1 MIWFLSLFTREYG
14 QRQALLI
21 IFLASSFWGVSW
33 VPMRHIEAMGLSGLW
48 VVVLFHFLPAL
59 AMLPLIVKTAPS
71 SRHDWQR
78 AAVAGALMGAGFVLY
93 ALGLIVASVTKTVI
107 LFYMTPIW
115 STVIAYFVLRER
127 AGWGRWLAIAAA
139 LVGCALVTGV
149 SHDEL
154 RFDPADL
161 LGLLSGLFWALGSV
175 MIRRYDGLNFV
186 HVSFLQY
193 LFGGIM
199 ALFAALYLGDPIPQ
213 LNALLQ
219 AIPPAFLASAVV
231 FLPSALLIF
240 RIMQYVSPGLV
251 GILMLSEAL
260 VAAVSAAFWL
270 GETLSSTQWIG
281 VGAILTTGVLIGFYE
296 GKPAKPEKPAKLAQ
310 RRKRRG
316 A

>member
-1 MIWFLSLFTREYG
+1 MIWFLSLFTREYE
-14 QRQALLI
+14 QRHALLI
-21 IFLASSFWGVSW
+21 IFLASSFWGVLW

-59 AMLPLIVKTAPS
+59 AMLPLIVRTAPS
-71 SRHDWQR
+71 SRRDWGR
-78 AAVAGALMGAGFVLY
+78 AAVAGALMGAGFALY
-93 ALGLIVASVTKTVI
+93 ALGLVVASVTKTVI

-149 SHDEL
+149 NRDEL

-186 HVSFLQY
+186 TVSFLQY

-199 ALFAALYLGDPIPQ
+199 ALLAALYLGDPLPQ
-213 LNALLQ
+213 LNAFLQ
-219 AIPPAFLASAVV
+219 AIPPAFLASVVV
-231 FLPSALLIF
+231 FLPSVLLIF

-281 VGAILTTGVLIGFYE
+281 VGAILTTGVFIGFYE
-296 GKPAKPEKPAKLAQ
+296 GKAVRPAKPA
-310 RRKRRG
+310 
-316 A
+316 

>member
-1 MIWFLSLFTREYG
+1 MIWFLSLFTREYE
-14 QRQALLI
+14 QRHALLI
-21 IFLASSFWGVSW
+21 IFLASSFWGVLW

-59 AMLPLIVKTAPS
+59 AMLPLIVRTAPS
-71 SRHDWQR
+71 SRRDWGR
-78 AAVAGALMGAGFVLY
+78 AAVAGALMGAGFALY
-93 ALGLIVASVTKTVI
+93 ALGLVVASVTKTVI

-139 LVGCALVTGV
+139 LAGCALVTGV
-149 SHDEL
+149 NRDEL

-193 LFGGIM
+193 LSGGIM
-199 ALFAALYLGDPIPQ
+199 ALLAALYLGDPLPQ
-213 LNALLQ
+213 LNAFLQ
-219 AIPPAFLASAVV
+219 AIPPAFLASVVV
-231 FLPSALLIF
+231 FLPSVLLIF

-281 VGAILTTGVLIGFYE
+281 VGAILTTGVFIGFYE
-296 GKPAKPEKPAKLAQ
+296 GKAVRPAKPA
-310 RRKRRG
+310 
-316 A
+316 

>member
-1 MIWFLSLFTREYG
+1 MIWFLSLFTREYE
-14 QRQALLI
+14 QRHALLI
-21 IFLASSFWGVSW
+21 IFLASSFWGVLW

-59 AMLPLIVKTAPS
+59 AMLPLIVRTAPS
-71 SRHDWQR
+71 LRRDWGR
-78 AAVAGALMGAGFVLY
+78 AAVAGALMGAGFALY
-93 ALGLIVASVTKTVI
+93 ALGLVVASVTKTVI

-149 SHDEL
+149 NRDEL

-199 ALFAALYLGDPIPQ
+199 ALLAALYLGDPIPQ
-213 LNALLQ
+213 LNAFLQ
-219 AIPPAFLASAVV
+219 AIPPAFLASVVV
-231 FLPSALLIF
+231 FLPSVLLIF

-281 VGAILTTGVLIGFYE
+281 VGAILTTGVFIGFYE
-296 GKPAKPEKPAKLAQ
+296 GKAVRPAKPA
-310 RRKRRG
+310 
-316 A
+316 

>member
-1 MIWFLSLFTREYG
+1 MIWFLSLFTREYE
-14 QRQALLI
+14 QRHALFI
-21 IFLASSFWGVSW
+21 IFLASSFWGVLW

-59 AMLPLIVKTAPS
+59 AILPLIVKTASS
-71 SRHDWQR
+71 SRRDWGR
-78 AAVAGALMGAGFVLY
+78 AAVAGALMGAGFALY
-93 ALGLIVASVTKTVI
+93 ALGLVVASVTKTVI

-149 SHDEL
+149 SRDEL

-175 MIRRYDGLNFV
+175 VIRRYDALNFV
-186 HVSFLQY
+186 TVSFLQY

-199 ALFAALYLGDPIPQ
+199 ALLAALYFGDPIPQ

-219 AIPPAFLASAVV
+219 AIPPAFLASVV
-231 FLPSALLIF
+231 LFLPSVLLIF

-270 GETLSSTQWIG
+270 GETLSSMQWIG
-281 VGAILTTGVLIGFYE
+281 VGAILTTGVFIGFYE
-296 GKPAKPEKPAKLAQ
+296 GKAVKPVKPAKPAQ
-310 RRKRRG
+310 RPKSRT

>member
-1 MIWFLSLFTREYG
+1 MIWFLSLFTREYE
-14 QRQALLI
+14 QRHALLI
-21 IFLASSFWGVSW
+21 IFLASSFWGVLW

-59 AMLPLIVKTAPS
+59 AMLPLIVRTAPS
-71 SRHDWQR
+71 SRRDWGR
-78 AAVAGALMGAGFVLY
+78 AAVAGALMGAGFALY
-93 ALGLIVASVTKTVI
+93 ALGLVVASVTKTVI

-149 SHDEL
+149 SRDEL

-175 MIRRYDGLNFV
+175 MIRRYDGLNFAT
-186 HVSFLQY
+186 VSFLQY
-193 LFGGIM
+193 LSGGIM
-199 ALFAALYLGDPIPQ
+199 ALLAALYLGDPMPQ
-213 LNALLQ
+213 LNAFLQ
-219 AIPPAFLASAVV
+219 AIPPAFLASVVV
-231 FLPSALLIF
+231 FLPSVLLIF

-281 VGAILTTGVLIGFYE
+281 VGAILTTGVFIGFYE
-296 GKPAKPEKPAKLAQ
+296 GKAVRPAKPA
-310 RRKRRG
+310 
-316 A
+316 

>member
-1 MIWFLSLFTREYG
+1 MIWFLSLFTREYE

-21 IFLASSFWGVSW
+21 IFLASSFWGVLW

-48 VVVLFHFLPAL
+48 VVVLFHFLPAV
-59 AMLPLIVKTAPS
+59 AMLPLIVKAAQS
-71 SRHDWQR
+71 SRRDWGR
-78 AAVAGALMGAGFVLY
+78 AAFAGALMGAGFALY
-93 ALGLIVASVTKTVI
+93 ALGLVVASVTKTVI
-107 LFYMTPIW
+107 FVLYDANL
-115 STVIAYFVLRER
+115 VNGHRLFVLRER

-149 SHDEL
+149 NRDEL

-199 ALFAALYLGDPIPQ
+199 ALIAAIYLGDPIPQ
-213 LNALLQ
+213 LAVLLQ

-231 FLPSALLIF
+231 FLPSVLLIF

-270 GETLSSTQWIG
+270 GETLAPMQWIG
-281 VGAILTTGVLIGFYE
+281 VAAILATGVFIGFYE
-296 GKPAKPEKPAKLAQ
+296 GKAVKSAKPA
-310 RRKRRG
+310 
-316 A
+316 

>member
-1 MIWFLSLFTREYG
+1 MIWFLSLFTREYE
-14 QRQALLI
+14 QRYALLI
-21 IFLASSFWGVSW
+21 IFLASSFWGVLW

-71 SRHDWQR
+71 SRRDWRR
-78 AAVAGALMGAGFVLY
+78 AAVAGVLMGAGFALY
-93 ALGLIVASVTKTVI
+93 ALGLVVASVTKTVI

-149 SHDEL
+149 RRDEFH
-154 RFDPADL
+154 FDPADL

-175 MIRRYDGLNFV
+175 MIRRYDGLNFAT
-186 HVSFLQY
+186 VSFLQY

-199 ALFAALYLGDPIPQ
+199 ALLAALYLGDPIPQ

-219 AIPPAFLASAVV
+219 AIPPAFLASVVV
-231 FLPSALLIF
+231 FLPSVLLIF

-281 VGAILTTGVLIGFYE
+281 VGAILTTGVIIGFYE
-296 GKPAKPEKPAKLAQ
+296 GKAAKPV
-310 RRKRRG
+310 KRQN
-316 A
+316 

>member
-1 MIWFLSLFTREYG
+1 MSWFLSLFTREYE
-14 QRQALLI
+14 QRHALLI
-21 IFLASSFWGVSW
+21 IFLASSFWGVLW

-59 AMLPLIVKTAPS
+59 AMLPLIVKTMPS
-71 SRHDWQR
+71 SRRDWGR
-78 AAVAGALMGAGFVLY
+78 AAVAGALMGAGFALY
-93 ALGLIVASVTKTVI
+93 SLGLVVASVTKTVI

-139 LVGCALVTGV
+139 LVGCTLVTGV
-149 SHDEL
+149 SRDEL

-175 MIRRYDGLNFV
+175 IIRRYDGLNFV

-199 ALFAALYLGDPIPQ
+199 ALLAALYLGDPIPQ
-213 LNALLQ
+213 LNAVLQ
-219 AIPPAFLASAVV
+219 AIPPAFLAAVVV
-231 FLPSALLIF
+231 FLPSVLLIF

-270 GETLSSTQWIG
+270 GETLSSMQWIG
-281 VGAILTTGVLIGFYE
+281 VGAILTTGVFIGFYE
-296 GKPAKPEKPAKLAQ
+296 GKAIKPAKPA
-310 RRKRRG
+310 
-316 A
+316 

>member
-1 MIWFLSLFTREYG
+1 MIWFLSLFTREYE
-14 QRQALLI
+14 QRHALLI
-21 IFLASSFWGVSW
+21 IFLASSFWGVLW

-59 AMLPLIVKTAPS
+59 AILPLIVKTASS
-71 SRHDWQR
+71 SRRDWGR
-78 AAVAGALMGAGFVLY
+78 AAVAGALMGAGFALY
-93 ALGLIVASVTKTVI
+93 ALGLVVASVTKTVI

-127 AGWGRWLAIAAA
+127 AGWRRWLAIAAA

-149 SHDEL
+149 SRDEL
-154 RFDPADL
+154 RFNPADL
-161 LGLLSGLFWALGSV
+161 FGLLSGLFWALGSV
-175 MIRRYDGLNFV
+175 VIRRYDALNFV
-186 HVSFLQY
+186 TVSFLQY

-199 ALFAALYLGDPIPQ
+199 ALLAALYFGDPIPQ

-219 AIPPAFLASAVV
+219 AIPPAFLASVV
-231 FLPSALLIF
+231 LFLPSVLLIF

-270 GETLSSTQWIG
+270 GETLSSMQWIG
-281 VGAILTTGVLIGFYE
+281 VGAILTTGVFIGFYE
-296 GKPAKPEKPAKLAQ
+296 GKAVKPVKPAKPA
-310 RRKRRG
+310 
-316 A
+316 

>member
-1 MIWFLSLFTREYG
+1 MIWFLSLFTREYE
-14 QRQALLI
+14 QRHALLI
-21 IFLASSFWGVSW
+21 IFLASSFWGVLW

-59 AMLPLIVKTAPS
+59 AILPLIVKTASS
-71 SRHDWQR
+71 SRRDWGR
-78 AAVAGALMGAGFVLY
+78 AAVAGALMGAGFALY
-93 ALGLIVASVTKTVI
+93 ALGLVVASVTKTVI

-127 AGWGRWLAIAAA
+127 AGWRRWLAIAAA

-149 SHDEL
+149 SRDEL

-175 MIRRYDGLNFV
+175 VIRRYDALNFV
-186 HVSFLQY
+186 TVSFLQY

-199 ALFAALYLGDPIPQ
+199 ALLAALYFGDPIPQ

-219 AIPPAFLASAVV
+219 AIPPAFLASVV
-231 FLPSALLIF
+231 LFLPSVLLIF
-240 RIMQYVSPGLV
+240 RMMQYVSPGLV

-270 GETLSSTQWIG
+270 GETLSSMQWIG
-281 VGAILTTGVLIGFYE
+281 GGAILTTGVFIGFYE
-296 GKPAKPEKPAKLAQ
+296 GKAVKPVKPAKPA
-310 RRKRRG
+310 
-316 A
+316 

>member
-1 MIWFLSLFTREYG
+1 MIWFLSLFTREYE
-14 QRQALLI
+14 QRHALLI
-21 IFLASSFWGVSW
+21 IFLASSFWGVLW

-59 AMLPLIVKTAPS
+59 AILPLIVKTASS
-71 SRHDWQR
+71 SRRDWGR
-78 AAVAGALMGAGFVLY
+78 AAVAGALMGAGFALY
-93 ALGLIVASVTKTVI
+93 ALGLVVASVTKTVI

-127 AGWGRWLAIAAA
+127 AGWRRWLAIAAA
-139 LVGCALVTGV
+139 LMGCALVTGV
-149 SHDEL
+149 SRDEL

-175 MIRRYDGLNFV
+175 VIRRYDALNFV
-186 HVSFLQY
+186 TVSFLQY

-199 ALFAALYLGDPIPQ
+199 ALLAALYFGDPIPQ

-219 AIPPAFLASAVV
+219 AIPPAFLASVV
-231 FLPSALLIF
+231 LFLPSVLLIF

-270 GETLSSTQWIG
+270 GETLSSMQWIG
-281 VGAILTTGVLIGFYE
+281 VGAILTTGVFIGFYE
-296 GKPAKPEKPAKLAQ
+296 GKAVKSVKPVKPA
-310 RRKRRG
+310 
-316 A
+316 

>member
-1 MIWFLSLFTREYG
+1 MIWFLSLFTREYE
-14 QRQALLI
+14 QRHALLI
-21 IFLASSFWGVSW
+21 IFLASSFWGVLW

-59 AMLPLIVKTAPS
+59 AMLPLIVRTAPS
-71 SRHDWQR
+71 LRRDWGR
-78 AAVAGALMGAGFVLY
+78 AAVAGALMGAGFALY
-93 ALGLIVASVTKTVI
+93 ALGLVMASVTKTVI

-149 SHDEL
+149 NRDEL
-154 RFDPADL
+154 RLDPADL

-199 ALFAALYLGDPIPQ
+199 ALLAALYLGDPIPQ
-213 LNALLQ
+213 LNAFLQ
-219 AIPPAFLASAVV
+219 AIPPAFLASVVV
-231 FLPSALLIF
+231 FLPSVLLIF

-281 VGAILTTGVLIGFYE
+281 VGAILTTGVFIGFYE
-296 GKPAKPEKPAKLAQ
+296 GKAVRPAKPA
-310 RRKRRG
+310 
-316 A
+316 

>member
-1 MIWFLSLFTREYG
+1 MIWFLSLFTREYE
-14 QRQALLI
+14 QRHALLI
-21 IFLASSFWGVSW
+21 IFLASSFWGVLW

-59 AMLPLIVKTAPS
+59 AMLPLIVRTAPS
-71 SRHDWQR
+71 SRRDWGR
-78 AAVAGALMGAGFVLY
+78 AAVAGALMGAGFALY
-93 ALGLIVASVTKTVI
+93 ALGLVVASVTKTVI

-149 SHDEL
+149 NRDEL

-193 LFGGIM
+193 LTGGIM
-199 ALFAALYLGDPIPQ
+199 ALLAALYLGDPLPQ
-213 LNALLQ
+213 LNAFLQ
-219 AIPPAFLASAVV
+219 AIPPAFLASVVV
-231 FLPSALLIF
+231 FLPSVLLIF

-281 VGAILTTGVLIGFYE
+281 VGAILTTGVFIGFYE
-296 GKPAKPEKPAKLAQ
+296 GKAVRPAKPA
-310 RRKRRG
+310 
-316 A
+316 

>member
-1 MIWFLSLFTREYG
+1 MIWFLSLFTREYE
-14 QRQALLI
+14 QRHALLI
-21 IFLASSFWGVSW
+21 IFLASSFWGVLW

-59 AMLPLIVKTAPS
+59 AILPLIVKTASS
-71 SRHDWQR
+71 SRRDWGR
-78 AAVAGALMGAGFVLY
+78 AAVAGALMGAGFALY
-93 ALGLIVASVTKTVI
+93 ALGLVVASVTKTVI

-127 AGWGRWLAIAAA
+127 AGWRRWLAIAAA
-139 LVGCALVTGV
+139 LMGCALVTGV
-149 SHDEL
+149 SRDEL

-175 MIRRYDGLNFV
+175 VIRRYDALNFV
-186 HVSFLQY
+186 TVSFLQY

-199 ALFAALYLGDPIPQ
+199 ALLAALYFGDPIPQ

-219 AIPPAFLASAVV
+219 AIPPAFLASVV
-231 FLPSALLIF
+231 LFLPSVLLIF
-240 RIMQYVSPGLV
+240 RMMQYVSPGLV

-270 GETLSSTQWIG
+270 GETLSSMQWIG
-281 VGAILTTGVLIGFYE
+281 GGAILTTGVFIGFYE
-296 GKPAKPEKPAKLAQ
+296 GKAVKPVKPAKPA
-310 RRKRRG
+310 
-316 A
+316 

>member
-1 MIWFLSLFTREYG
+1 MIWFLSLFTREYE
-14 QRQALLI
+14 QRHALLI
-21 IFLASSFWGVSW
+21 IFLASSFWGVLW

-59 AMLPLIVKTAPS
+59 AMLPLIVRTAPS
-71 SRHDWQR
+71 SRRDWGR
-78 AAVAGALMGAGFVLY
+78 AAVAGALMGAGFALY
-93 ALGLIVASVTKTVI
+93 ALGLVVASVTKTVI

-149 SHDEL
+149 NRDEL

-186 HVSFLQY
+186 TVSFLQY

-199 ALFAALYLGDPIPQ
+199 ALLAALYLGDPLPQ
-213 LNALLQ
+213 LGAFLQ
-219 AIPPAFLASAVV
+219 AIPPAFLASVVV
-231 FLPSALLIF
+231 FLPSVLLIF

-281 VGAILTTGVLIGFYE
+281 VGAILTTGVFIGFYE
-296 GKPAKPEKPAKLAQ
+296 GKAVRPAKPA
-310 RRKRRG
+310 
-316 A
+316 

>member
-1 MIWFLSLFTREYG
+1 MIWFVSLFTREYE
-14 QRQALLI
+14 QRHALLI
-21 IFLASSFWGVSW
+21 IFLASSFWGVLW

-59 AMLPLIVKTAPS
+59 AMLPLIVRTAPS
-71 SRHDWQR
+71 SGSDWGR
-78 AAVAGALMGAGFVLY
+78 AAVAGALMGAGFALY
-93 ALGLIVASVTKTVI
+93 ALGLVVASVTKTVI

-149 SHDEL
+149 NRDEL

-186 HVSFLQY
+186 TVSFLQY

-199 ALFAALYLGDPIPQ
+199 ALLAALYLGDPIPQ
-213 LNALLQ
+213 LNAFLQ
-219 AIPPAFLASAVV
+219 AIPPAFLASVVV
-231 FLPSALLIF
+231 FLPSVLLIF

-281 VGAILTTGVLIGFYE
+281 VGAILTTGVFIGFYE
-296 GKPAKPEKPAKLAQ
+296 GKAVRPAKPA
-310 RRKRRG
+310 
-316 A
+316 

>member
-1 MIWFLSLFTREYG
+1 MIWFLSLFTREYE
-14 QRQALLI
+14 QRHALLI
-21 IFLASSFWGVSW
+21 IFLASSFWGVLW

-59 AMLPLIVKTAPS
+59 AMLPLIVRVAPS
-71 SRHDWQR
+71 SRRDWGR
-78 AAVAGALMGAGFVLY
+78 AAVAGALMGAGFALY
-93 ALGLIVASVTKTVI
+93 ALGLVVASVTKTVI

-149 SHDEL
+149 SRDEL

-175 MIRRYDGLNFV
+175 MIRRYDGLDFV
-186 HVSFLQY
+186 TVSFLQY
-193 LFGGIM
+193 LSGGIM
-199 ALFAALYLGDPIPQ
+199 ALLAALYLGDPLPQ
-213 LNALLQ
+213 LNAFLQ
-219 AIPPAFLASAVV
+219 AIPPAFLASVVV
-231 FLPSALLIF
+231 FLPSVLLIF

-281 VGAILTTGVLIGFYE
+281 VGAILTTGVFIGFYE
-296 GKPAKPEKPAKLAQ
+296 GKAVRPAKPA
-310 RRKRRG
+310 
-316 A
+316 

>member
-1 MIWFLSLFTREYG
+1 MIWFLLLFTREYE
-14 QRQALLI
+14 QRHALLI
-21 IFLASSFWGVSW
+21 IFLASSFWGVLW

-59 AMLPLIVKTAPS
+59 AMLPLIVRTAPS
-71 SRHDWQR
+71 SRRDWGR
-78 AAVAGALMGAGFVLY
+78 AAVAGALMGAGFALY
-93 ALGLIVASVTKTVI
+93 ALGLVVASVTKTVI

-149 SHDEL
+149 NRDEL

-193 LFGGIM
+193 LSGGIM
-199 ALFAALYLGDPIPQ
+199 ALLAALYLGDPLPQ
-213 LNALLQ
+213 LNAFLQ
-219 AIPPAFLASAVV
+219 AIPPAFLASVVV
-231 FLPSALLIF
+231 FLPSVLLIF

-281 VGAILTTGVLIGFYE
+281 VGAILTTGVFIGFYE
-296 GKPAKPEKPAKLAQ
+296 GKAVRPAKPV
-310 RRKRRG
+310 
-316 A
+316 

>member
-1 MIWFLSLFTREYG
+1 MIWFLSLFTREYE
-14 QRQALLI
+14 QRHALLI
-21 IFLASSFWGVSW
+21 IFLASSFWGVLW

-59 AMLPLIVKTAPS
+59 AILPLIVKTASS
-71 SRHDWQR
+71 SRRDWGR
-78 AAVAGALMGAGFVLY
+78 AAVAGALMGAGFALY
-93 ALGLIVASVTKTVI
+93 ALGLVVASVTKTVI

-127 AGWGRWLAIAAA
+127 AGWRRWLAIAAA
-139 LVGCALVTGV
+139 LIGCALVTGV
-149 SHDEL
+149 SRDEL

-175 MIRRYDGLNFV
+175 VIRRYDALNFV
-186 HVSFLQY
+186 TVSFLQY

-199 ALFAALYLGDPIPQ
+199 ALLAALYFGDPIPQ

-219 AIPPAFLASAVV
+219 AIPPAFLASVV
-231 FLPSALLIF
+231 LFLPSVLLIF

-270 GETLSSTQWIG
+270 GETLSSMQWIG
-281 VGAILTTGVLIGFYE
+281 VGAILTTGVFIGFYE
-296 GKPAKPEKPAKLAQ
+296 GKAVKPVKPAKPA
-310 RRKRRG
+310 
-316 A
+316 

>member
-1 MIWFLSLFTREYG
+1 MIWFLSLFTREYE
-14 QRQALLI
+14 QRHALLI
-21 IFLASSFWGVSW
+21 IFLASSFWGVLW

-48 VVVLFHFLPAL
+48 VVVLFHFLPTL
-59 AMLPLIVKTAPS
+59 AMLPLIAKAAPS
-71 SRHDWQR
+71 SRRDWWR
-78 AAVAGALMGAGFVLY
+78 AAVAGALMGAGFALY

-127 AGWGRWLAIAAA
+127 AGWGRWLTIAVA

-149 SHDEL
+149 SRDEL
-154 RFDPADL
+154 RFDLADL
-161 LGLLSGLFWALGSV
+161 LGLLSGMFWALGSV
-175 MIRRYDGLNFV
+175 TIRRYDGLNFV
-186 HVSFLQY
+186 NVTFLQY

-199 ALFAALYLGDPIPQ
+199 ALLAALYLGDPIPQ
-213 LNALLQ
+213 LNALLH

-231 FLPSALLIF
+231 FLPSVLLIF

-270 GETLSSTQWIG
+270 GETLSSMQWIG
-281 VGAILTTGVLIGFYE
+281 VGAILTTGVFIGFYE
-296 GKPAKPEKPAKLAQ
+296 GKAEKPSKPA
-310 RRKRRG
+310 
-316 A
+316 

>member
-1 MIWFLSLFTREYG
+1 MIWFLSLFTREYE
-14 QRQALLI
+14 QRHALLI
-21 IFLASSFWGVSW
+21 IFLASSFWGVLW

-59 AMLPLIVKTAPS
+59 AILPLIVKTASS
-71 SRHDWQR
+71 SRRDWGR
-78 AAVAGALMGAGFVLY
+78 AAVAGALMGAGFALY
-93 ALGLIVASVTKTVI
+93 ALGLVVASVTKTVI

-149 SHDEL
+149 SRDEL

-175 MIRRYDGLNFV
+175 VIRRYDGLNFV
-186 HVSFLQY
+186 TVSFLQY
-193 LFGGIM
+193 LSGGIM
-199 ALFAALYLGDPIPQ
+199 ALLAALYLGDPIPQ
-213 LNALLQ
+213 LNAFLQ
-219 AIPPAFLASAVV
+219 AIPPAFLASVVV
-231 FLPSALLIF
+231 FLPSVLLIF

-281 VGAILTTGVLIGFYE
+281 VGVILTTGVFIGFYE
-296 GKPAKPEKPAKLAQ
+296 GKPAKPAKLA
-310 RRKRRG
+310 
-316 A
+316 

>member
-1 MIWFLSLFTREYG
+1 MIWFLSLFTREYE
-14 QRQALLI
+14 QRHALLI
-21 IFLASSFWGVSW
+21 IFLASSFWGVLW

-59 AMLPLIVKTAPS
+59 AMLPLIVRTAPS
-71 SRHDWQR
+71 SRRDWGR
-78 AAVAGALMGAGFVLY
+78 AAVAGALMGAGFALY
-93 ALGLIVASVTKTVI
+93 ALGLVVASVTKTVI

-149 SHDEL
+149 NRDEL

-175 MIRRYDGLNFV
+175 MIRRYDGLSFV
-186 HVSFLQY
+186 TVSFLQY
-193 LFGGIM
+193 LSGGIM
-199 ALFAALYLGDPIPQ
+199 ALLAALYLGDPIPQ
-213 LNALLQ
+213 LNAFLQ
-219 AIPPAFLASAVV
+219 AIPPAFLASVVV
-231 FLPSALLIF
+231 FLPSVLLIF

-281 VGAILTTGVLIGFYE
+281 VGAILTTGVFIGFYE
-296 GKPAKPEKPAKLAQ
+296 GKAVRSAKPV
-310 RRKRRG
+310 
-316 A
+316 

>member
-1 MIWFLSLFTREYG
+1 MIWFLSLFTRKYE
-14 QRQALLI
+14 QRHALVI
-21 IFLASSFWGVSW
+21 IFLASSFWGVLW

-71 SRHDWQR
+71 SRRDWGR
-78 AAVAGALMGAGFVLY
+78 AAVAGALMGAGFALY
-93 ALGLIVASVTKTVI
+93 ALGLVVASVTKTVI

-127 AGWGRWLAIAAA
+127 AGWGRWFAIAAA
-139 LVGCALVTGV
+139 LVGCALVTEV
-149 SHDEL
+149 SRHEL

-161 LGLLSGLFWALGSV
+161 LGVLSGLFWALGSV
-175 MIRRYDGLNFV
+175 MIRRHDGLNFV
-186 HVSFLQY
+186 TVSFLQY

-213 LNALLQ
+213 FKALLQ
-219 AIPPAFLASAVV
+219 SIPPAFLASVVV
-231 FLPSALLIF
+231 FLPSVLLIF

-281 VGAILTTGVLIGFYE
+281 VGAILTTGVFIGFYE
-296 GKPAKPEKPAKLAQ
+296 GKAVKPVKPAKSA
-310 RRKRRG
+310 
-316 A
+316 

>member
-1 MIWFLSLFTREYG
+1 
-14 QRQALLI
+14 
-21 IFLASSFWGVSW
+21 
-33 VPMRHIEAMGLSGLW
+33 
-48 VVVLFHFLPAL
+48 
-59 AMLPLIVKTAPS
+59 
-71 SRHDWQR
+71 
-78 AAVAGALMGAGFVLY
+78 MGAGFALY
-93 ALGLIVASVTKTVI
+93 ALGLVVASVTKTVI

-149 SHDEL
+149 SRDEL

-175 MIRRYDGLNFV
+175 MIRRYDGLDFV
-186 HVSFLQY
+186 TVSFLQY
-193 LFGGIM
+193 LSGGIM
-199 ALFAALYLGDPIPQ
+199 ALLAALYLGDPLPQ
-213 LNALLQ
+213 LNAFLQ
-219 AIPPAFLASAVV
+219 AIPPAFLASVVV
-231 FLPSALLIF
+231 FLPSVLLIF

-281 VGAILTTGVLIGFYE
+281 VGAILTTGVFIGFYE
-296 GKPAKPEKPAKLAQ
+296 GKAARPVKPA
-310 RRKRRG
+310 
-316 A
+316 

>member
-1 MIWFLSLFTREYG
+1 MIWFLSLFTREYE
-14 QRQALLI
+14 QRHALLI
-21 IFLASSFWGVSW
+21 IFLASSFWGVLW

-59 AMLPLIVKTAPS
+59 AMLPLIVRTAPS
-71 SRHDWQR
+71 SRRDWGR
-78 AAVAGALMGAGFVLY
+78 AAVAGALMGAGFALY
-93 ALGLIVASVTKTVI
+93 ALGLVVASVTKTVI

-149 SHDEL
+149 NRDEL
-154 RFDPADL
+154 RSDPADL

-193 LFGGIM
+193 LSGGIM
-199 ALFAALYLGDPIPQ
+199 ALLAALYLGDPLPQ
-213 LNALLQ
+213 LNAFLQ
-219 AIPPAFLASAVV
+219 AIPPAFLASVVV
-231 FLPSALLIF
+231 FLPSVLLIF

-281 VGAILTTGVLIGFYE
+281 VGAILTTGVFIGFYE
-296 GKPAKPEKPAKLAQ
+296 GKAVRPAKPA
-310 RRKRRG
+310 
-316 A
+316 

>member
-1 MIWFLSLFTREYG
+1 MSWFLSLFNREFE
-14 QRQALLI
+14 QRHALLI
-21 IFLASSFWGVSW
+21 IFLASSFWGVLW

-59 AMLPLIVKTAPS
+59 AMLPLIVRTAPS
-71 SRHDWQR
+71 LRRDWGR
-78 AAVAGALMGAGFVLY
+78 AALAGALMGAGFALY
-93 ALGLIVASVTKTVI
+93 ALGLVVASVTKTVI

-149 SHDEL
+149 SRDEL

-186 HVSFLQY
+186 TVSFLQY

-199 ALFAALYLGDPIPQ
+199 ALLAALYLGDPLPQ
-213 LNALLQ
+213 LNAFLQ
-219 AIPPAFLASAVV
+219 AIPPAFLASVVV
-231 FLPSALLIF
+231 FLPSVLLIF

-270 GETLSSTQWIG
+270 GETLSSMQWIG
-281 VGAILTTGVLIGFYE
+281 VGAILTTGVFIGFYE
-296 GKPAKPEKPAKLAQ
+296 GKAIKPAKPA
-310 RRKRRG
+310 
-316 A
+316 

>member
-1 MIWFLSLFTREYG
+1 MIWFLSLFTREYE
-14 QRQALLI
+14 QRHALLI
-21 IFLASSFWGVSW
+21 IFLASSFWGVLW

-59 AMLPLIVKTAPS
+59 AILPLIVKTASS
-71 SRHDWQR
+71 SRRDWGR
-78 AAVAGALMGAGFVLY
+78 AAVAGALMGAGFALY
-93 ALGLIVASVTKTVI
+93 ALGLVVASVTKTVI

-127 AGWGRWLAIAAA
+127 AGWRRWLAIAAA

-149 SHDEL
+149 SRDEL

-175 MIRRYDGLNFV
+175 VIRRYDALNFV
-186 HVSFLQY
+186 TVSFLQY

-199 ALFAALYLGDPIPQ
+199 ALLAALYFGDPIPQ

-219 AIPPAFLASAVV
+219 AIPPAFLASVV
-231 FLPSALLIF
+231 LFLPSVLLIF

-270 GETLSSTQWIG
+270 GETLSSMQWIG
-281 VGAILTTGVLIGFYE
+281 VGAILTTGVFIGFYE
-296 GKPAKPEKPAKLAQ
+296 GKAVKPVKPAKPA
-310 RRKRRG
+310 
-316 A
+316 

>member
-1 MIWFLSLFTREYG
+1 MIWFLSLFTREYE
-14 QRQALLI
+14 QRHALLI
-21 IFLASSFWGVSW
+21 VFLASSFWGVLW
-33 VPMRHIEAMGLSGLW
+33 VPMRYVEAIGLSGLW
-48 VVVLFHFLPAL
+48 VVVLFHFLPAM
-59 AMLPLIVKTAPS
+59 AMLPLVIKIVPS
-71 SRHDWQR
+71 SRRDWR
-78 AAVAGALMGAGFVLY
+78 RTAVAGALMGAGFVLY
-93 ALGLIVASVTKTVI
+93 ALGLILASVTKTVI

-127 AGWGRWLAIAAA
+127 TGWGRWLAIAAA
-139 LVGCALVTGV
+139 LSGCALVTEL
-149 SHDEL
+149 SRDEL

-175 MIRRYDGLNFV
+175 VIRRYEGLNFLNI
-186 HVSFLQY
+186 SFLQY

-199 ALFAALYLGDPIPQ
+199 ALIAALCLGDPLPQ
-213 LNALLQ
+213 LKALVQ

-270 GETLSSTQWIG
+270 GETLSLTQWIG
-281 VGAILTTGVLIGFYE
+281 VGAILTTGVFVGFYE
-296 GKPAKPEKPAKLAQ
+296 GKEVKPAKPAQ
-310 RRKRRG
+310 RRERRVI
-316 A
+316 

>member
-1 MIWFLSLFTREYG
+1 MIWFLSLFTREYE
-14 QRQALLI
+14 QRHALLI
-21 IFLASSFWGVSW
+21 IFLASSFWGVLW

-59 AMLPLIVKTAPS
+59 AMLPLIVRTAPS
-71 SRHDWQR
+71 SRRDWGR
-78 AAVAGALMGAGFVLY
+78 AAVAGALMGAGFALY
-93 ALGLIVASVTKTVI
+93 ALGLVVASVTKTVI

-149 SHDEL
+149 NRDEL

-193 LFGGIM
+193 LTGGIM
-199 ALFAALYLGDPIPQ
+199 ALLAALYLGDPLPQ
-213 LNALLQ
+213 LNAFLQ
-219 AIPPAFLASAVV
+219 AIPPAFLASVVV
-231 FLPSALLIF
+231 FLPSVLLIF

-270 GETLSSTQWIG
+270 GETLSLTQWIG
-281 VGAILTTGVLIGFYE
+281 VGAILTTGVFIGFYE
-296 GKPAKPEKPAKLAQ
+296 GKAATPAKPAKLS
-310 RRKRRG
+310 
-316 A
+316 

>member
-1 MIWFLSLFTREYG
+1 MIWFLSLFTREYE
-14 QRQALLI
+14 QRHALLI
-21 IFLASSFWGVSW
+21 IFLASSFWGVLW

-59 AMLPLIVKTAPS
+59 AMLPLIVRTAPS
-71 SRHDWQR
+71 SRRDWER
-78 AAVAGALMGAGFVLY
+78 AAVAGALMGAGFALY
-93 ALGLIVASVTKTVI
+93 ALGLVMASVTKTVI

-149 SHDEL
+149 NRDEL

-199 ALFAALYLGDPIPQ
+199 ALLAALYLGDPLPQ
-213 LNALLQ
+213 LNAFLQ
-219 AIPPAFLASAVV
+219 AIPPAFLASVVV
-231 FLPSALLIF
+231 FLPSVLLIF

-281 VGAILTTGVLIGFYE
+281 VGAILTTGVFIGFYE
-296 GKPAKPEKPAKLAQ
+296 GKAVRPAKPA
-310 RRKRRG
+310 
-316 A
+316 

>member
-1 MIWFLSLFTREYG
+1 MIWFLSLFTREYE
-14 QRQALLI
+14 QRHALLI
-21 IFLASSFWGVSW
+21 IFLASSFWGVLW

-48 VVVLFHFLPAL
+48 VVVLFHFLPAF
-59 AMLPLIVKTAPS
+59 AMLPLIVRTAPS
-71 SRHDWQR
+71 SGSDWGR
-78 AAVAGALMGAGFVLY
+78 AAVAGALMGAGFALY
-93 ALGLIVASVTKTVI
+93 ALGLVVASVTKTVI

-149 SHDEL
+149 NRDEL

-186 HVSFLQY
+186 TVSFLQY

-199 ALFAALYLGDPIPQ
+199 ALLAALYLGDPIPQ
-213 LNALLQ
+213 LNAFLQ
-219 AIPPAFLASAVV
+219 AIPPAFLASVVV
-231 FLPSALLIF
+231 FLPSVLLIF

-281 VGAILTTGVLIGFYE
+281 VGAILTTGVFIGFYE
-296 GKPAKPEKPAKLAQ
+296 GKAVRPAKPA
-310 RRKRRG
+310 
-316 A
+316 

>member
-1 MIWFLSLFTREYG
+1 MIWFLSLFTREYE
-14 QRQALLI
+14 QRHALVI
-21 IFLASSFWGVSW
+21 IFLASSFWGVLW

-59 AMLPLIVKTAPS
+59 AMLPLIVRTAPS
-71 SRHDWQR
+71 SRHDWGR
-78 AAVAGALMGAGFVLY
+78 AALAGALMGAGFALY
-93 ALGLIVASVTKTVI
+93 ALGLVVASVTKTVI

-149 SHDEL
+149 NRDEL

-175 MIRRYDGLNFV
+175 MIRRHDGLNFV
-186 HVSFLQY
+186 TVSFLQY

-199 ALFAALYLGDPIPQ
+199 ALLAALYLGDPIPQ

-219 AIPPAFLASAVV
+219 SIPPAFLASVVV
-231 FLPSALLIF
+231 FLPSVLLIF

-281 VGAILTTGVLIGFYE
+281 VGAILTTGVFIGFYE
-296 GKPAKPEKPAKLAQ
+296 GKAAKPVKPVKLA
-310 RRKRRG
+310 
-316 A
+316 

>member
-1 MIWFLSLFTREYG
+1 MIWFLSLFTREYE
-14 QRQALLI
+14 QRHALLI
-21 IFLASSFWGVSW
+21 IFLASSFWGVLW

-59 AMLPLIVKTAPS
+59 AILPLIVKTASS
-71 SRHDWQR
+71 SRRDWGR
-78 AAVAGALMGAGFVLY
+78 AAVAGALMGAGFALY
-93 ALGLIVASVTKTVI
+93 ALGLVVASVTKTVI

-115 STVIAYFVLRER
+115 STVIAYFVRRER

-149 SHDEL
+149 SRDEL

-175 MIRRYDGLNFV
+175 VIRRYDALNFV
-186 HVSFLQY
+186 TVSFLQY

-199 ALFAALYLGDPIPQ
+199 ALLAALYFGDPIPQ

-219 AIPPAFLASAVV
+219 AIPPAFLASVV
-231 FLPSALLIF
+231 LFLPSVLLIF
-240 RIMQYVSPGLV
+240 RMMQYVSPGLV

-270 GETLSSTQWIG
+270 GETLSSMQWIG
-281 VGAILTTGVLIGFYE
+281 VGAILTTGVFIGFYE
-296 GKPAKPEKPAKLAQ
+296 GKAVKPVKPAKPA
-310 RRKRRG
+310 
-316 A
+316 

>member
-1 MIWFLSLFTREYG
+1 MIWFLSLFTREYE
-14 QRQALLI
+14 QRHALLI
-21 IFLASSFWGVSW
+21 IFLASSFWGVLW

-59 AMLPLIVKTAPS
+59 AMLPLIVRTAPS
-71 SRHDWQR
+71 SRRDWGR
-78 AAVAGALMGAGFVLY
+78 AAVAGALMGAGFALY
-93 ALGLIVASVTKTVI
+93 ALGLVVASVTKTVI

-149 SHDEL
+149 SRDEL
-154 RFDPADL
+154 RFNPADL
-161 LGLLSGLFWALGSV
+161 FGLLSGLFWALGSV

-199 ALFAALYLGDPIPQ
+199 ALLAALYLGDPIPQ
-213 LNALLQ
+213 LNAFLQ
-219 AIPPAFLASAVV
+219 AIPPAFLASVVV
-231 FLPSALLIF
+231 FLPSVLLIF

-281 VGAILTTGVLIGFYE
+281 VGAILTTGVFIGFYE
-296 GKPAKPEKPAKLAQ
+296 GKAVRPAKPA
-310 RRKRRG
+310 
-316 A
+316 